1 MKLVMN
7 LSDRISVLDY
17 GKKLAEGTASEMREH
32 PDVIAAYLGVAA

>member
-17 GKKLAEGTASEMREH
+17 GKKLAEGTAAEIKEN
-32 PDVIAAYLGVAA
+32 PDVITAYLGAAA